1 MSQYNPLQPFRPDQV
16 DMTGERYPDS
26 FPPRPPI
33 TPIARP
39 PTGSPGVRQS
49 TITTGRHR
57 IVPKQPVSGPL
68 HDIASTSSLITALQS
83 TMAPP
88 ARPPVV
94 IPGSRR
100 RTQTTADDLKAVR
113 RMSPRL
119 RYVIIVGVIVL
130 VLIIAL
136 LSLTPLNSGQNSIPL
151 FGNVVQWVHIQEQNW
166 SIVGSIVASTQA
178 QTSSAPA
185 PPALN
190 LPQSQ
195 YVALARQDAIAAGIN
210 PDYFVRQIYVESGF
224 NPNAVSPSGAV
235 GIAQFVPSTA
245 AGLGINPY
253 DPVSALKGA
262 AQYMASYS
270 RQYGGDYAK
279 ALAAY
284 NAGSATVSY
293 AVSVGGANWMNY
305 LPAETRAYIH
315 TIMGI

>member
-1 MSQYNPLQPFRPDQV
+1 M
-16 DMTGERYPDS
+16 
-26 FPPRPPI
+26 
-33 TPIARP
+33 
-39 PTGSPGVRQS
+39 
-49 TITTGRHR
+49 
-57 IVPKQPVSGPL
+57 
-68 HDIASTSSLITALQS
+68 
-83 TMAPP
+83 
-88 ARPPVV
+88 
-94 IPGSRR
+94 
-100 RTQTTADDLKAVR
+100 
-113 RMSPRL
+113 
-119 RYVIIVGVIVL
+119 
-130 VLIIAL
+130 
-136 LSLTPLNSGQNSIPL
+136 
-151 FGNVVQWVHIQEQNW
+151 
-166 SIVGSIVASTQA
+166 
-178 QTSSAPA
+178 
-185 PPALN
+185 
-190 LPQSQ
+190 
-195 YVALARQDAIAAGIN
+195 
-210 PDYFVRQIYVESGF
+210 RQIYVESGF